1 MCNAEHHP
9 IGCNCGF
16 GPAYPKALGKGNAAS
31 ASTNDTRKGSQTTP
45 AARKPPCIRTIG
57 SRTASIL
64 GNKPAR
70 FPCAPN
76 PGVSGRAPLWRSHRL
91 GVEAITKYGKMADL
105 EAQKQGAD
113 PIMVKAIL
121 YYENAD
127 GHKCGLDETLDTWG
141 LSRSQKPMSLRSDIW
156 GGLGVT
162 RYSSPRKQI
171 RAAVTLIKRIT
182 ERLDNPTPER
192 IGTLW
197 NSLSATKVTERGARI
212 GSVYE
217 DEPWTCQD

>member
-1 MCNAEHHP
+1 MCNAEHHRR
-9 IGCNCGF
+9 GCNCGF
-16 GPAYPKALGKGNAAS
+16 GPAFPGAGDTLDNTANPTKK
-31 ASTNDTRKGSQTTP
+31 NDGVPLPAP
-45 AARKPPCIRTIG
+45 AARTLPCIRTAEARRI
-57 SRTASIL
+57 SIL
-64 GNKPAR
+64 KNKPAR

-76 PGVSGRAPLWRSHRL
+76 PAVSGRAPLWRSHRL
-91 GVEAITKYGKMADL
+91 GVEAVSKYGKMADI
-105 EAQKQGAD
+105 EARRQGVD

-127 GHKCGLDETLDTWG
+127 GHKGGLDEKLDEWG
-141 LSRSQKPMSLRSDIW
+141 VSRSQKPMSLRSDIW
-156 GGLGVT
+156 EGLGVT

-217 DEPWTCQD
+217 DEPWIGQE